1 MSDREW
7 KRVRQAYQKRAHENN
22 ARDVGP
28 PIYILSIA
36 YWLRMMMRK
45 RSPLLISLVSTFAIA
60 QAGLFSS
67 WGAPVAARACP
78 QGNALADGCQFAQ
91 ANGTIVDSHLADPQA
106 VVALNVT
113 PGSGYINGTF
123 GWTSSGGG
131 CSRNAT
137 GTITVAGG
145 LLGGIRGGSWT
156 ISDHGAGCIA
166 RPTISV
172 PSGAG
177 GGRRGAII
185 PSVYQK
191 TPHNSS
197 PTYNMPGIDYPV
209 GHDTTLT
216 LADPTSATLP
226 TGATF
231 SGHTVTISGNNVTLN
246 GYDFSLHGTTL
257 VVNGGVTGCVI
268 TNNKFKIAAA
278 RQKDLQ
284 NILLRSGSTDC
295 AIKYNWF
302 DGGSVHGTGSG
313 IPGGA
318 IANVF
323 VLSTSGTLTF
333 EYNYCFLP
341 DSKCLNFG
349 GRPVSPETLYVVEKY
364 NYYGE
369 LGTCGAGCSHG
380 EAEYSYSGFTSG
392 TVFQTLTPII
402 QFNVAVTHMYSGP
415 TNLTSQMANVGDA
428 VTILG
433 ADIEYNYELS
443 QGDQPYTGSKNRTA
457 EVASAAMFC
466 GHQQNGSNSR
476 GTMAHNILD
485 YSGAFFP
492 YNGSGGTCARDF
504 PSISDINAG
513 TGNPC
518 NTSTCN

>member
-1 MSDREW
+1 MGE
-7 KRVRQAYQKRAHENN
+7 QKFR
-22 ARDVGP
+22 RLKSCTMTRGRF
-28 PIYILSIA
+28 L
-36 YWLRMMMRK
+36 
-45 RSPLLISLVSTFAIA
+45 LLIPLVCFGGVQI
-60 QAGLFSS
+60 GLSFSWAAS
-67 WGAPVAARACP
+67 DVASACR
-78 QGNALADGCQFAQ
+78 QGNSLADGCESAQ
-91 ANGTIVDSHLADPQA
+91 AHGTIVDLHLADPQSI
-106 VVALNVT
+106 VALNVR
-113 PGSGYINGTF
+113 PGSGYIDGTF
-123 GWTSSGGG
+123 DWDSAGGG

-137 GTITVAGG
+137 GTITVERG
-145 LLGGIRGGSWT
+145 LLGGVRGGAWT
-156 ISDHGAGCIA
+156 IRNRGAGCTS
-166 RPTISV
+166 RPRVSI
-172 PSGAG
+172 PSGT
-177 GGRRGAII
+177 GRGSGGAIT

-191 TPHNSS
+191 TPHNAS
-197 PTYNMPGIDYPV
+197 PPYNMPGIDYAV
-209 GHDTTLT
+209 GHDVTLT

-226 TGATF
+226 KGATF
-231 SGHTVTISGNNVTLN
+231 SGHTVTIGGNDVTLN

-257 VVNGGVTGCVI
+257 VVNGDVTGCVI

-278 RQKDLQ
+278 GQKDRQ

-302 DGGSVHGTGSG
+302 DGSSVHGVGSE

-318 IANVF
+318 TANVF
-323 VLSTSGTLTF
+323 VLSTSGTFTF

-341 DSKCLNFG
+341 DSKCLDFG
-349 GRPVSPETLYVVEKY
+349 GHPGSPATLKVIEKY
-364 NYYGE
+364 NFYGE

-392 TVFQTLTPII
+392 TVLQTLTPIV

-415 TNLTSQMANVGDA
+415 TNLTSQMADVGDA
-428 VTILG
+428 VAILD

-443 QGDQPYTGSKNRTA
+443 QGDQSYRGSTNNTA

-466 GHQQNGSNSR
+466 GHQENGSNSG

-504 PSISDINAG
+504 PFILDTNAG

-518 NTSTCN
+518 NIKTCN